1 VKFRQNFLLAKHYRF
16 VIILAFLQ
24 RGLGPRLVTAAAM
37 KWMKWIGRSL
47 VERAAAT
54 ALLDLHRRR
63 ARGQQ
68 NAAQLSATVGQSN
81 L

>member
-1 VKFRQNFLLAKHYRF
+1 
-16 VIILAFLQ
+16 
-24 RGLGPRLVTAAAM
+24 M

-68 NAAQLSATVGQSN
+68 NAAQLSATVGQFEFITSE
-81 L
+81 